1 MIVMRP
7 YLTCRWIFAPSAI
20 SSLNLPLA
28 VIVRDL
34 PLKRVSTSRAAWE
47 ARVGGNSRLR
57 WVWAQINAVELKNV
71 LVWSRA
77 EVERVVA
84 RYTERI
90 VDQGLL
96 LSGVERLGACGG
108 AQAEGEQVEK
118 LHVAL
123 YSALHLLVGRK
134 GLWVWRGKYCDVK
147 GSEDGR
153 DVQVRYQT
161 SCANAGLMT

>member
-1 MIVMRP
+1 M
-7 YLTCRWIFAPSAI
+7 

-34 PLKRVSTSRAAWE
+34 PLERVSTSCAAWE
-47 ARVGGNSRLR
+47 ARLRDLRLR

-71 LVWSRA
+71 LVGSRA

-108 AQAEGEQVEK
+108 AQAEGEQVEE
-118 LHVAL
+118 LHVDL
-123 YSALHLLVGRK
+123 YSALHPLVGK
-134 GLWVWRGKYCDVK
+134 EGLWVWRG
-147 GSEDGR
+147 SIA
-153 DVQVRYQT
+153 
-161 SCANAGLMT
+161 S